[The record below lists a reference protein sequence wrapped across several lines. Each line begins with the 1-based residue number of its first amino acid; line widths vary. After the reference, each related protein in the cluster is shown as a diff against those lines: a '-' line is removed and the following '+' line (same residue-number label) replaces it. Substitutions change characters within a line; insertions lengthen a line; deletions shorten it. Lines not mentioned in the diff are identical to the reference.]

1 MTGANRILTVSYG
14 TFSCTLEG
22 FDDPLSTL
30 QAIAEYFRSVAAE
43 DRYFG
48 AAPPTPDEAML
59 HRIAERAVNRHAE
72 APIEDRSMILR
83 ADGAMQ
89 TALSPVAPAPL
100 AASQPEPPP
109 AATGLLA
116 EESVAA
122 KLQRIRAAVARDEE
136 PAAEA
141 LAGNGQD
148 AAPVFVAPPAFF
160 AGTEDLAGTDEDV
173 SAQIMAPPD
182 HGPAPAQHDAAD
194 QDGPAVPP
202 HLPVTLGGA
211 DGGDGELVALA
222 RERAADDVPEPA
234 EPVPGAAFFEH
245 QTGGQA
251 DMPVLSFT
259 PLPDI
264 ADTLPESLPEVTAED
279 LPEAAG
285 AEDEALPTSLDR
297 ALADADAAFA
307 WDAAAPSGP
316 ALTSAV
322 ADSTPDAGN
331 SPAPSALRD
340 AAGVP
345 GDWKDVLSS
354 FEDRSEWTEPASAR
368 PPAPDLPE
376 PPGAGAEPS
385 AVPDSLSGERPQV
398 LLLRA
403 MEPLA
408 DPAIAEP
415 DTRPAAS
422 SAFGSR
428 AAAGQKAQGRTSLED
443 SARDAQD
450 LTRLLDQA
458 NTEMDEPENRRR
470 LLTMAHLKAAVAAT
484 EADLQSAGR
493 EGQAGDSRRLDRYH
507 ADLARAVQQHRP
519 DGPLPS
525 ARPAPLVLVSG
536 QRIDRPLP
544 GGAVISGLQQRIG
557 MTDLAVAQTPDDS
570 KDPAGAEDTF
580 TPALSFSEFA
590 GQVGAGEMPELL
602 EAAAAYTACIEK
614 QPHFSRPH
622 LMRHVAIAA
631 GTGEANREDSMRSF
645 GLLLRQGKIEK
656 VDGGLFAI
664 TDNCSYIAQARRMS
678 R

>member
-22 FDDPLSTL
+22 FEDPLSTL
-30 QAIAEYFRSVAAE
+30 QAIAEYFRGVAAE

-48 AAPPTPDEAML
+48 AAPPTPDAAML

-72 APIEDRSMILR
+72 APIKDRSMILR
-83 ADGAMQ
+83 ADEARQ
-89 TALSPVAPAPL
+89 TAISPVAPAPL
-100 AASQPEPPP
+100 AVSQPAPLP
-109 AATGLLA
+109 AAAGLLA

-122 KLQRIRAAVARDEE
+122 KLQRIRDAVARSAE
-136 PAAEA
+136 PAVEA
-141 LAGNGQD
+141 LDGDGQD
-148 AAPVFVAPPAFF
+148 AAPVFVAPPAFS
-160 AGTEDLAGTDEDV
+160 AGTEDPAGTDEDI

-182 HGPAPAQHDAAD
+182 HGPAPAQDDAAGP
-194 QDGPAVPP
+194 DGPARPP
-202 HLPVTLGGA
+202 LLPVTPDGA
-211 DGGDGELVALA
+211 DGGDGEPAALA
-222 RERAADDVPEPA
+222 HESAAGDAPEPA
-234 EPVPGAAFFEH
+234 EPVPGTAFFERL
-245 QTGGQA
+245 TGGQA

-259 PLPDI
+259 PVPDTV
-264 ADTLPESLPEVTAED
+264 DTLPESLPEVTAED

-297 ALADADAAFA
+297 VLVEAGAAVA
-307 WDAAAPSGP
+307 RDAAAPSGP
-316 ALTSAV
+316 ALTPAV

-340 AAGVP
+340 GASFA

-354 FEDRSEWTEPASAR
+354 FEDLSEWTQPASAR

-376 PPGAGAEPS
+376 PTGAGAEPS
-385 AVPDSLSGERPQV
+385 AVPGSLSGERPQV

-403 MEPLA
+403 MEPPA

-415 DTRPAAS
+415 DTRPATPSAS
-422 SAFGSR
+422 GSQ
-428 AAAGQKAQGRTSLED
+428 AGASQKAEGRRGLED
-443 SARDAQD
+443 TARDGQD

-458 NTEMDEPENRRR
+458 NSEMDEPGNRRR
-470 LLTMAHLKAAVAAT
+470 LLTMAHLKAAVGAT

-493 EGQAGDSRRLDRYH
+493 ESQAGDSRRLDRYH

-519 DGPLPS
+519 DGPFPS
-525 ARPAPLVLVSG
+525 GQPAPLVLVSG

-544 GGAVISGLQQRIG
+544 DGAVISGLQQSIG
-557 MTDLAVAQTPDDS
+557 MTDLAAVQTPDDS
-570 KDPAGAEDTF
+570 KDPAGAKDAF
-580 TPALSFSEFA
+580 APALNFSEFA
-590 GQVGAGEMPELL
+590 GQVGAGDMPDLL
-602 EAAAAYTACIEK
+602 EAAAAYTACIER
-614 QPHFSRPH
+614 QPHFTRPH
-622 LMRHVAIAA
+622 LMRHVADAT
-631 GTGEANREDSMRSF
+631 GTGEANREDVMRGF

-664 TDNCSYIAQARRMS
+664 TDNCTYLAQARRMS